1 MQYPI
6 QTVYRR
12 HFKTNR
18 DIYVEL
24 ILNDDK
30 PDAKIL
36 YIGCNDIGN
45 KKLTENEIEEWIV
58 KIGRHF
64 KESNSYDVFI
74 SSLIGRAQK

>member
-12 HFKTNR
+12 YFKTNR

-30 PDAKIL
+30 PDVKIL

-58 KIGRHF
+58 KIGRHC
-64 KESNSYDVFI
+64 KESKLYDVFI